1 MTLRNLEIFQ
11 TVADMGNFRK
21 AAEKLYITQSAV
33 SHAVGDLENET
44 GTKLFD
50 RLGKRIQITR
60 SGEKLL
66 EEIAPILAACRSL
79 ESRLGHLE
87 SQASIKIVS
96 SITIACFHL
105 PDILKDFYES
115 WPDITVITQVV
126 SALAAVKELKEG
138 NADLALIEGTM
149 PVGPFESI
157 ILGSYHM
164 KAVCSPEYLK
174 EKKQL
179 TPKEL
184 CRERLLFREPG
195 SAVRDVTDSALY
207 LAGLKAYPAWTS
219 VNSSALIAAARAGLG
234 ITILPDMLVE
244 EDLKKGSFIH
254 VEIPGMDLKN
264 NMIALWHREK
274 HLSDPLKS
282 FLSLAK
288 LRF

>member
-66 EEIAPILAACRSL
+66 EEIAPILAAC
-79 ESRLGHLE
+79 
-87 SQASIKIVS
+87 
-96 SITIACFHL
+96 ITIACFQL
-105 PDILKDFYES
+105 PDILKEFYES